1 MRTFVPTMLGKR
13 KRESGVVVRKT
24 ISVKPPI
31 PERSKDDASSNVFR
45 RHFEAMFAP
54 LPVLTAQSVN
64 TDDRADDSDSEIS
77 DNESEWS
84 GLSQDENHPVVV
96 EVADYSHTSEP
107 EDERV
112 TRSNRKDFLSFKA
125 PRGREAGQST
135 SKMRKDKPD
144 EDDATEKLNVQHDL
158 DLQRLLKESNLL
170 SSTRA
175 SDSAGILRQ
184 KSTDLRLQSLGARS
198 SLYTQDK
205 MPMSH
210 RKGIAASRAQR
221 EDKRRRDAKENGI
234 ILEKIVNGAGGR
246 RRTAA
251 RRDRGVDAPGI
262 GRFSGGTLKL
272 SRSDLAGMQGPARRG
287 GKRGR

>member
-1 MRTFVPTMLGKR
+1 
-13 KRESGVVVRKT
+13 
-24 ISVKPPI
+24 
-31 PERSKDDASSNVFR
+31 
-45 RHFEAMFAP
+45 MFAP
-54 LPVLTAQSVN
+54 LPALTAQTVN
-64 TDDRADDSDSEIS
+64 TDGRADESDSEVS

-96 EVADYSHTSEP
+96 EVADYSHHAEP
-107 EDERV
+107 EDEQA
-112 TRSNRKDFLSFKA
+112 TRSKRKDFLSSKA
-125 PRGREAGQST
+125 PRGREADRST
-135 SKMRKDKPD
+135 STMRKDRPD
-144 EDDATEKLNVQHDL
+144 EDDPTEKLNVKHDL

-184 KSTDLRLQSLGARS
+184 KSTDLRLQSLGARN

-205 MPMSH
+205 MPMLH
-210 RKGIAASRAQR
+210 RKGIAASKAQQ
-221 EDKRRRDAKENGI
+221 EGKRRRDAKENGI
-234 ILEKIVNGAGGR
+234 ILEKLVNGAGGR
-246 RRTAA
+246 RPPAV